1 MITMV
6 LRSPAQRR
14 AMFSR
19 LKGTRKE
26 RLVEKH
32 LDNGDIGS
40 AFAEIMTQV
49 GLRDKKARG
58 IVSSTVFGRVPLEYL
73 DDSTRDS
80 AIKGVW
86 DGSNKQMMAK
96 HTTNIAINE
105 AIAKPKPKPKT
116 KK

>member
-1 MITMV
+1 
-6 LRSPAQRR
+6 
-14 AMFSR
+14 MFAK

-32 LDNGDIGS
+32 LNEGNIGS
-40 AFAEIMTQV
+40 AFAEIMTQC
-49 GLRDKKARG
+49 GLRDKKARN
-58 IVSSTVFGRVPLEYL
+58 IISSSVFGRVPLEYL
-73 DDSTRDS
+73 DNSQRDA

-86 DGSNKQMMAK
+86 DGTNKQMAAK

-105 AIAKPKPKPKT
+105 ALAKPKPKPK